1 MLAKRAFFLAAAI
14 LFAGALLHV
23 GVLVAGPRWIAFVGA
38 PPAVVE
44 SAANGTWLAP
54 ASTLGIAALLAT
66 LAFYALSAAGT
77 LARLPFV
84 RTILALFA
92 AIFVVRGLIIV
103 PALLQGRVNWAA
115 PIDLFIIASSALIL
129 TLGLALCVG
138 LFGLHRSAARL
149 RAAPDGVSDPP
160 S

>member
-1 MLAKRAFFLAAAI
+1 M
-14 LFAGALLHV
+14 FAGALLHM
-23 GVLVAGPRWIAFVGA
+23 GVLLAGPRWIAFVGA

-44 SAANGTWLAP
+44 SAANGTLLAP

-77 LARLPFV
+77 LPRLPLV
-84 RTILALFA
+84 RSVLALFA

-115 PIDLFIIASSALIL
+115 PVDLFIIVSSALIL
-129 TLGLALCVG
+129 TLGVALCLG

-149 RAAPDGVSDPP
+149 RAAPGGVTDPP
-160 S
+160 P